1 VSAAIQTSLSQ
12 LGRAVENLETSAS
25 IAQASVN
32 TAIKSANTSQN
43 DLFSKQDTAALN
55 APAAN
60 DLDTKAMANRLDNAI
75 AKVEQILKEG

>member
-1 VSAAIQTSLSQ
+1 MSAAIQTSLSQ

-25 IAQASVN
+25 IAQVSVD
-32 TAIKSANTSQN
+32 TALKSANSSQN
-43 DLFSKQDTAALN
+43 DLFGSSKK

-60 DLDTKAMANRLDNAI
+60 DVDTKAIANRLDNAI

>member
-1 VSAAIQTSLSQ
+1 MSAAIQTSLSQ

-25 IAQASVN
+25 VAQGSVEA
-32 TAIKSANTSQN
+32 AIKSARSSQH
-43 DLFSKQDTAALN
+43 DLFGMAQKE
-55 APAAN
+55 PAAN